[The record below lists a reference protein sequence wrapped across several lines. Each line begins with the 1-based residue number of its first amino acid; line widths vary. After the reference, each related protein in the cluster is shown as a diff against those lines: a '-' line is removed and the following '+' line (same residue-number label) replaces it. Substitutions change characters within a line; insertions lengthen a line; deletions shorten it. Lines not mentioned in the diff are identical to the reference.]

1 MKTPWTRYLQLMEER
16 PEAFVQDP
24 LLPIETDPAQVEAF
38 TARTG
43 REIGVLYESPYRMM
57 VVDLVRGPRGL
68 FAYERILPAS
78 RGESVVTVPVWEGK
92 LVLLEQFRHAPRR
105 LQTAFPRGFGED
117 GLTAEEN
124 ARKELREELRA
135 EVLALRPL
143 GRILPDSGLT
153 GGETRVLLCRIT
165 RPGPEMGYEEIHG
178 LRCLTAEELEREIAA
193 GRIDD
198 GFTLAAWALCRAAGA
213 LSLPWDGTEND

>member
-1 MKTPWTRYLQLMEER
+1 METPWTRYLRLMEER
-16 PEAFVQDP
+16 PEDFVQSP
-24 LLPIETDPAQVEAF
+24 LLPIETDPALVAAF

-43 REIGVLYESPYRMM
+43 REIGVLYESPYRLL
-57 VVDLVRGPRGL
+57 VVDLVRGPEGP
-68 FAYERILPAS
+68 FAYERLLPAS
-78 RGESVVTVPVWEGK
+78 RGDAVVTVPVWEDK

-124 ARKELREELRA
+124 ARKEIWEELRA
-135 EVLALRPL
+135 KVLVQRPL
-143 GRILPDSGLT
+143 GRVLPDSGLT
-153 GGETRVLLCRIT
+153 GGETHAVLCRIT
-165 RPGPEMGYEEIHG
+165 EPRPETGYEEIYG
-178 LRCLTAEELEREIAA
+178 LACLTPEELEREIAA

-213 LSLPWDGTEND
+213 LETL

>member
-1 MKTPWTRYLQLMEER
+1 MRHDPAETPWTRYLRLMEER
-16 PEAFVQDP
+16 PEAFVQSS
-24 LLPIETDPAQVEAF
+24 LLPIETDPELAADF

-43 REIGVLYESPYRMM
+43 REIGVLYESPYRLLA
-57 VVDLVRGPRGL
+57 VDLVRGPEGL
-68 FAYERILPAS
+68 FAYERILPAA
-78 RGESVVTVPVWEGK
+78 RGDGVVVVPVWEGK

-124 ARKELREELRA
+124 ACKEIREELRA
-135 EVLALRPL
+135 EVLARRPL

-153 GGETRVLLCRIT
+153 GGETHAVLCRISEP
-165 RPGPEMGYEEIHG
+165 RPEIGYEEIYG
-178 LRCLTAEELEREIAA
+178 MSCLTPEELEREIAA

-213 LSLPWDGTEND
+213 LEA